1 MNLHPRPFVFRL
13 SICVILFFLV
23 AVAPARAQTAEQDAA
38 AQPRLVTPEATP
50 EVAPAPPST
59 NVGATKD
66 ERASGLT
73 EAEREQM
80 RRVLLRVEELEAR
93 VRELEAER
101 AKKGPS
107 ETAGAATAG
116 ATNASAAPS
125 AVDPA
130 AETARAES
138 VAAHGEHEAQGPH
151 DDHEAGPSGPPRL
164 QIQGYADVNFRATNE
179 KGRTNS
185 FSLGQLDLFI
195 TSKLS
200 DKFSVLSELI
210 VEAGEDNAF
219 NFEIHRLLLRYAHN
233 DYLTLSAGR
242 YHSAIGYWNTAYHH
256 GSWFQTTTNRPFIF
270 SFESKGGILPLH
282 NVGVSATGRVPR
294 APLGL
299 RYIAEVGN
307 GRAARSPRD
316 RAVQTS
322 VDENNGK
329 SYNLGLYIKPREV
342 PGLQAGF
349 SVYRDRLTP
358 RIAPSV
364 RQTISA
370 GYIIYQG
377 PRYELL
383 NEALFV
389 RHTTGGRAFTTPA
402 FYTQLSRRFGNAR
415 PFLRYQYTN
424 VPGDDPIYPSVGRRN
439 GPSVGL
445 RYDVSEY
452 AAFKAQ
458 YDHTSRRR
466 LSSLD
471 ELILQLSFTF

>member
-1 MNLHPRPFVFRL
+1 MFRS

-23 AVAPARAQTAEQDAA
+23 AVAPARAQTAEQDAT

-101 AKKGPS
+101 AKNAPS
-107 ETAGAATAG
+107 ETAG
-116 ATNASAAPS
+116 ATNASAAPA

-130 AETARAES
+130 AETARAGS

-179 KGRTNS
+179 KGRANS

-219 NFEIHRLLLRYAHN
+219 SFEIHRLLLRYAHN

-307 GRAARSPRD
+307 GRAARSPLD

-329 SYNLGLYIKPREV
+329 SFNLGLYIKPREV

-349 SVYRDRLTP
+349 SIYRDRLTP
-358 RIAPSV
+358 RLAPSV

-415 PFLRYQYTN
+415 PFLRYQYAN
-424 VPGDDPIYPSVGRRN
+424 VPGNDPIYPSVGRRN